1 MYKNNFN
8 LLRLYGAFQVL
19 LQHSLYYLSN
29 DNSREDNYTF
39 FIGNLMQQFHGVAI
53 FFLLSGFLIFMS
65 YDKHPNIVDYTINRV
80 LRIYPA
86 LYVNIFVSLVILYIF
101 GYLYFDFE
109 FFSWFIVQITMFQF
123 YNIEMFRGFGV
134 GVINGSLWTISLE
147 LSFYILLPILVFI
160 YNRNILLIIIIFIS
174 SFLLWIYDI
183 YSNHSIIY
191 NRLLHISIIPHLFIF
206 MIGMIYY
213 KYFNTLQ
220 RYIKDKFL
228 IWILLYLLFLCISND
243 MNFHKFIIYFIIK
256 WSLFS
261 LVVFSFAFSWREL
274 SYKLLKGNDYTYGI
288 YIYHMLIINIFVTMG
303 FVGDIKYLIYIIL
316 LSILFGILS
325 WYLIEKPFL
334 KLKKHSLF
342 NELKN
347 KKENSETVSTKF

>member
-1 MYKNNFN
+1 
-8 LLRLYGAFQVL
+8 
-19 LQHSLYYLSN
+19 
-29 DNSREDNYTF
+29 
-39 FIGNLMQQFHGVAI
+39 
-53 FFLLSGFLIFMS
+53 
-65 YDKHPNIVDYTINRV
+65 
-80 LRIYPA
+80 
-86 LYVNIFVSLVILYIF
+86 
-101 GYLYFDFE
+101 
-109 FFSWFIVQITMFQF
+109 
-123 YNIEMFRGFGV
+123 
-134 GVINGSLWTISLE
+134 
-147 LSFYILLPILVFI
+147 
-160 YNRNILLIIIIFIS
+160 
-174 SFLLWIYDI
+174 
-183 YSNHSIIY
+183 
-191 NRLLHISIIPHLFIF
+191 
-206 MIGMIYY
+206 
-213 KYFNTLQ
+213 
-220 RYIKDKFL
+220 
-228 IWILLYLLFLCISND
+228 

-347 KKENSETVSTKF
+347 KKENSETVNTKF